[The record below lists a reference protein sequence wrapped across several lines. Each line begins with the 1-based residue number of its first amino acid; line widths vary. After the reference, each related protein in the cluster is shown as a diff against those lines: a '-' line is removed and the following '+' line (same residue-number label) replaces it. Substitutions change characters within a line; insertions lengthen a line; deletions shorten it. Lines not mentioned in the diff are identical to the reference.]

1 MNQYVMSTRHS
12 KRFLNIFLRQ
22 LIMNIYCGK
31 ITEHMDN
38 SEDDYKGYIQRIM
51 MLQVIQQIFCDML
64 ICGIKIVNSDMFFSV
79 TNIWTDVQNNS
90 S

>member
-1 MNQYVMSTRHS
+1 
-12 KRFLNIFLRQ
+12 
-22 LIMNIYCGK
+22 MNIYCGK
-31 ITEHMDN
+31 ITQHMDN
-38 SEDDYKGYIQRIM
+38 SEDDYKDYIQRIV

-79 TNIWTDVQNNS
+79 THILTDVQNNS